1 MEDKDL
7 PLDQRQ
13 KERMQE
19 RLEELESH
27 AGPAALSTPELL
39 QQLRDDA
46 RDLFKLE
53 VELARAE
60 AKSDL
65 NSEVDLAKGAVV
77 AAVCSILGLNML
89 IIAAVF
95 GWAPQFAWLAALIVG
110 IVLLIVAGAA
120 AAIGWK
126 RAHKQ
131 PLHTTR
137 ATLKEDLEWAKQ
149 QIK

>member
-7 PLDQRQ
+7 PLDKGDKQ
-13 KERMQE
+13 RMQE

-27 AGPAALSTPELL
+27 AGPAGLSTPALI

-60 AKSDL
+60 AKADL
-65 NSEVDLAKGAVV
+65 NSEVDLAKGAGI
-77 AAVCSILGLNML
+77 AAVCLILGLNML
-89 IIAAVF
+89 IVSAVF
-95 GWAPQFAWLAALIVG
+95 AWAPEYAWLAALIVG
-110 IVLLIVAGAA
+110 IVLLIVAGIAA
-120 AAIGWK
+120 AVGWA

-131 PLHTTR
+131 PLNTTR